1 MSLLSDDSPNSGS
14 KNSKKRMRD
23 AVWQNF
29 SEIND
34 GEDIKMKCNECQQV
48 VAKHKTSISS
58 HWSYKHKDKMQPPEK
73 SAQAAWMFLLSRQT
87 GTRKYMPLYLPFCLF
102 IYANEHYPP
111 SSYASSLPCNVSEI
125 RDPRQ
130 FFVAQIYTAELI
142 CSFSL
147 TCDVWTDSGLN
158 NAYLGVTLHCTDSTA
173 TLRRICLG
181 LQQLKGSHT
190 GTLIRRET
198 EKILSIYGL
207 CTANAFKVV
216 TDGGSNMI
224 KAYSKHDIRNC
235 KCDSFLFDPL
245 FFVAAALDPNTAGFL
260 TEKDFNTAL
269 REIQNLVKYE
279 EPQENTTRTTS
290 FALNATLD
298 QLLGS

>member
-58 HWSYKHKDKMQPPEK
+58 HWSYKHKDKMQPP
-73 SAQAAWMFLLSRQT
+73 
-87 GTRKYMPLYLPFCLF
+87 RK
-102 IYANEHYPP
+102 I
-111 SSYASSLPCNVSEI
+111 SASSLDVSAEPTDRYKKIHAALSAVLSIPSMPMNIILHPLMRRLFHVMSPKFEVI
-125 RDPRQ
+125 RSRQ

-216 TDGGSNMI
+216 
-224 KAYSKHDIRNC
+224 
-235 KCDSFLFDPL
+235 
-245 FFVAAALDPNTAGFL
+245 
-260 TEKDFNTAL
+260 
-269 REIQNLVKYE
+269 KYE

-298 QLLGS
+298 QLLGELASENTNARKQKEIVQASAASRIRETMNRVLSASSQGWMR